1 MVFNSL
7 HFLLFFPVVY
17 VIYRALPHRAQNLFL
32 IAASYYFYAAW
43 DWRFL
48 GLLIGSTLVDYSMAR
63 YIART
68 SQPGRRRTALI
79 VSLVYNLG
87 VLGFF
92 KYFNFFEAS
101 LTQAFAWLGWHLDT
115 ITLHVI
121 LPMGISFYTFMTIS
135 YVIDV
140 YRREIEPERNLA
152 DFALFVCY
160 FPHLV
165 AGPVLRAHLLLPQI
179 RNPRI
184 ITREQI
190 VEGLWLIGWGYFQ
203 KMFVAD
209 NLSHLIEPVFDPAL
223 TPTGVEVLV
232 GVWAFAFQGYGDFA
246 GYSNI
251 ARGVSKLMGI
261 ELNVN
266 FLFPYLVVSPREF
279 WRHWHISL
287 STWLRDYLYFPLG
300 GSRGSELKTERNLML
315 TMTLGGLWHGAG
327 WPYILWGAYQGF
339 TLVANRWVDLLAKRF
354 GWSVPA
360 GLNWQRILLG
370 VFMFQV
376 TCVGML
382 IFRAVSVPDAG
393 RLAGILFTD
402 FHLSS
407 KTVESLIVPVLMIV
421 VPFMIVHVYQAR
433 KGTELAPLG
442 LPRPVRYALVG
453 AVFYLILLFGDFE
466 GAQFIYFQF

>member
-7 HFLLFFPVVY
+7 HFLAFFPIVY
-17 VIYRALPHRAQNLFL
+17 AIYRLLPHRGQNVFL
-32 IAASYYFYAAW
+32 VAASYYFYAAW

-48 GLLIGSTLVDYSMAR
+48 GLLIGSTIVDYSMAR
-63 YIART
+63 FIART
-68 SQPGRRRTALI
+68 QDPRRRKLALV

-92 KYFNFFEAS
+92 KYFNFFDTS
-101 LTQAFAWLGWHLDT
+101 LAHVFSWFGFHVDT

-140 YRREIEPERNLA
+140 YRREIEPTTNVI

-165 AGPVLRAHLLLPQI
+165 AGPVLRANLLLPQI
-179 RNPRI
+179 KAPRV

-190 VEGLWLIGWGYFQ
+190 VEGLWLIAWGYFQ

-209 NLSHLIEPVFDPAL
+209 NLSRLIEPVFDPSL

-232 GVWAFAFQGYGDFA
+232 AVYAFAFQGYGDFA

-266 FLFPYLVVSPREF
+266 FLFPYLVISPREF

-287 STWLRDYLYFPLG
+287 SSWLRDYLYFPLG
-300 GSRGSELKTERNLML
+300 GSRGSEVKTERNLML

-339 TLVANRWVDLLAKRF
+339 TLVANRWVDMAARRF
-354 GWSVPA
+354 RWTMPSGIT
-360 GLNWQRILLG
+360 WQRLLMVIL
-370 VFMFQV
+370 MFQV

-382 IFRAVSVPDAG
+382 ISRAVSVPDAG
-393 RLAGILFTD
+393 RLAAILFTN

-407 KTVESLIVPVLMIV
+407 KTVESLIVPVLMILA
-421 VPFMIVHVYQAR
+421 PFLAVHFYQAWH
-433 KGTELAPLG
+433 GTELAPLG
-442 LPRPVRYALVG
+442 LPRPARYAIVG
-453 AVFYLILLFGDFE
+453 AVFYLILLFGDFQ